1 MQLTQWLWK
10 FIMLNTYIKKE
21 EMLQVNYLNVH
32 LKKLEK
38 EMKP

>member
-1 MQLTQWLWK
+1 MQLKQWLWD

-21 EMLQVNYLNVH
+21 EILQVNYLNIH